1 MPTDHNITAPAAP
14 PRKRFVLSGHSAVID
29 PAIDAVRDDLADV
42 ELADRVFAPHYAR
55 ATAYNLTSP
64 ATVFAKPNDQSAS
77 VVTLKTMELVD
88 VFDLSAG
95 WAWVRTAHGMG
106 YIRADCIAP
115 A

>member
-14 PRKRFVLSGHSAVID
+14 PRKRFVLSGHSAILD
-29 PAIDAVRDDLADV
+29 PAIHAVRDDLADV

-55 ATAYNLTSP
+55 ATAYNVTSP
-64 ATVFAKPNDQSAS
+64 ATAFAKPNDQAEAIVALDVS
-77 VVTLKTMELVD
+77 VIVD

>member
-1 MPTDHNITAPAAP
+1 MN
-14 PRKRFVLSGHSAVID
+14 

-64 ATVFAKPNDQSAS
+64 ATVFAKPSDQAETI
-77 VVTLKTMELVD
+77 VALDVPAIVD
-88 VFDLSAG
+88 VFDLNAG
-95 WAWVRTAHGMG
+95 WAWMRTAHGMG
-106 YIRADCIAP
+106 YIRTNCIAP